1 MSCPSSKSNK
11 NILPVKTNYMK
22 THNKKYVWKSVGTN
36 PNKYCWVPVSGK
48 YITSK
53 IPIENIDRIQDAP
66 ENPNAV
72 SDIEKIQK
80 NAEKI
85 AKLYNKKKF
94 IEGSDK
100 VSYNDPVK
108 FKIVRDFIKH
118 KGLILYGG
126 FAINS
131 YLPKNNKIYNRT
143 ELPDYDFFSYD
154 PWKDALELAQ
164 ILYDAGYIYT
174 EIRSGMHSG
183 TFKVFS
189 DFWNIADISY
199 LPKNHFDQIK
209 TVKKNGL
216 KLVSPAQLNID
227 MYKQLLGPGFDIS
240 RWLKVYKRQKL
251 IEKWTN
257 PLGRNS
263 NCSAIFIAPVGANAL
278 SDTEMLI
285 IDNIYKFIKNKK
297 LLLSGAIAYNTLVE
311 AAGGKNRLFVDHF
324 KVLSEN
330 SETDINELYNII
342 KNLLTLNNIDFND
355 LSISIRHKE
364 WQDINKDEHILMYK
378 NKPVCIVVQIDTCT
392 PFIHILNRYITSI
405 DYIKYEL
412 YNDIVFD
419 SNKNNVNSA
428 KCKIK
433 YITAL
438 QNNYYNKKNI
448 EEFDKSP
455 FQRIVLKCRGSTSNI
470 VKNTLLA
477 RWLDIVESKKNIK
490 TINPATNTITLHNMK
505 DKIIKIYP
513 KSKTSPNCYNK
524 NKNDCSYPC
533 IWSDNSNKC
542 FDNIKGP
549 YRLNDKY
556 IDDSE
561 NDDSVLNAHYP
572 KYI

>member
-1 MSCPSSKSNK
+1 M
-11 NILPVKTNYMK
+11 
-22 THNKKYVWKSVGTN
+22 
-36 PNKYCWVPVSGK
+36 
-48 YITSK
+48 
-53 IPIENIDRIQDAP
+53 
-66 ENPNAV
+66 
-72 SDIEKIQK
+72 
-80 NAEKI
+80 
-85 AKLYNKKKF
+85 
-94 IEGSDK
+94 
-100 VSYNDPVK
+100 
-108 FKIVRDFIKH
+108 
-118 KGLILYGG
+118 
-126 FAINS
+126 
-131 YLPKNNKIYNRT
+131 
-143 ELPDYDFFSYD
+143 
-154 PWKDALELAQ
+154 
-164 ILYDAGYIYT
+164 
-174 EIRSGMHSG
+174 
-183 TFKVFS
+183 
-189 DFWNIADISY
+189 
-199 LPKNHFDQIK
+199 
-209 TVKKNGL
+209 
-216 KLVSPAQLNID
+216 
-227 MYKQLLGPGFDIS
+227 
-240 RWLKVYKRQKL
+240 
-251 IEKWTN
+251 
-257 PLGRNS
+257 
-263 NCSAIFIAPVGANAL
+263 
-278 SDTEMLI
+278 
-285 IDNIYKFIKNKK
+285 
-297 LLLSGAIAYNTLVE
+297 
-311 AAGGKNRLFVDHF
+311 
-324 KVLSEN
+324 
-330 SETDINELYNII
+330 
-342 KNLLTLNNIDFND
+342 
-355 LSISIRHKE
+355 
-364 WQDINKDEHILMYK
+364 
-378 NKPVCIVVQIDTCT
+378 QIDTCT

-533 IWSDNSNKC
+533 IWNDNSNKC